1 MADEKIWYVR
11 LEDGKAYGPAD
22 MAALVSWAED
32 GRIGPGASVSQDR
45 RHWNS
50 VLSMPALGMEWLVE
64 LLPGDVFGPFNRA
77 VVKNLFKKG
86 SLRPTTRVYRLHR
99 YAIDQD
105 PPPVEKEV
113 IKEVKV
119 EVPVEKIVERIVEKE
134 VPVEVIKEV
143 RVEVP
148 VEKIVEKE
156 VIKEVPVEKIVE
168 KVVEKKVPVEVVK
181 EVKVE
186 VPVEKIVEKEV
197 IKEVRVEVP
206 VEKIVEK
213 VVEKIVEVPV
223 PDRVEV
229 VEAEVIELA
238 AAEPVRPQPAPHP
251 ASAPNPFGGAFRGGG
266 RNSLAALEAALQR
279 ELAAANRKKRGF
291 GFFGG
296 K

>member
-1 MADEKIWYVR
+1 M
-11 LEDGKAYGPAD
+11 EDGKAYGPAD
-22 MAALVSWAED
+22 MAALISWAED

-64 LLPGDVFGPFNRA
+64 ILPGDVFGPFNRA

-119 EVPVEKIVERIVEKE
+119 EVPVEKIVEKEVIKEVPVEKIVEKIVEKE

-143 RVEVP
+143 KVEVPVEKIVEKVVEKEVPVEVIKEVKVEVP

-168 KVVEKKVPVEVVK
+168 KVVE
-181 EVKVE
+181 
-186 VPVEKIVEKEV
+186 
-197 IKEVRVEVP
+197 
-206 VEKIVEK
+206 
-213 VVEKIVEVPV
+213 VPV

-229 VEAEVIELA
+229 VEAEVIEPV
-238 AAEPVRPQPAPHP
+238 AAEPVRPQPAS
-251 ASAPNPFGGAFRGGG
+251 ASNPFGGAFRGGG

-279 ELAAANRKKRGF
+279 ELAAANRKKRVF

>member
-64 LLPGDVFGPFNRA
+64 ILPGDVFGPFNRA

-86 SLRPTTRVYRLHR
+86 SFRPTTRVYRLHR

-119 EVPVEKIVERIVEKE
+119 EVPVEKIVEKEVNKEVPVEKIVEKVVEKE

-148 VEKIVEKE
+148 VEKIVEK
-156 VIKEVPVEKIVE
+156 
-168 KVVEKKVPVEVVK
+168 
-181 EVKVE
+181 
-186 VPVEKIVEKEV
+186 
-197 IKEVRVEVP
+197 
-206 VEKIVEK
+206 
-213 VVEKIVEVPV
+213 IVEVPV

-229 VEAEVIELA
+229 VEAEVIEPV
-238 AAEPVRPQPAPHP
+238 AAEPVRPQPASKPDA
-251 ASAPNPFGGAFRGGG
+251 ASNPFGGAFRGGR

>member
-1 MADEKIWYVR
+1 M
-11 LEDGKAYGPAD
+11 EDGKAYGPAD
-22 MAALVSWAED
+22 IATLVSWAED

-50 VLSMPALGMEWLVE
+50 ALSMPALGMEWLVE
-64 LLPGDVFGPFNRA
+64 ILPGDVFGPFNRA

-86 SLRPTTRVYRLHR
+86 SLRPTTRIYCLHK

-113 IKEVKV
+113 IKEV
-119 EVPVEKIVERIVEKE
+119 
-134 VPVEVIKEV
+134 

-148 VEKIVEKE
+148 VEKVVEKE

-168 KVVEKKVPVEVVK
+168 KVVEKKVPVEVIK
-181 EVKVE
+181 EVRVE
-186 VPVEKIVEKEV
+186 VPVEKVVEKEV

-206 VEKIVEK
+206 
-213 VVEKIVEVPV
+213 VEKIVEVPV

-229 VEAEVIELA
+229 VEAEVIEPT
-238 AAEPVRPQPAPHP
+238 AAEPVRPQPVSKP

>member
-1 MADEKIWYVR
+1 MAGEKIWYVR

-22 MAALVSWAED
+22 MDALVAWAED

-64 LLPGDVFGPFNRA
+64 ILPGDVFGPFNRA
-77 VVKNLFKKG
+77 VVKNLFKRG
-86 SLRPTTRVYRLHR
+86 SLKPTTRVYRLHR
-99 YAIDQD
+99 YSIDLD
-105 PPPVEKEV
+105 PPPVEVVKEV
-113 IKEVKV
+113 RV
-119 EVPVEKIVERIVEKE
+119 EVPVEKIVEKVVEKK
-134 VPVEVIKEV
+134 VPVEVVKEV

-168 KVVEKKVPVEVVK
+168 KVVEKKVPVEV
-181 EVKVE
+181 
-186 VPVEKIVEKEV
+186 

-206 VEKIVEK
+206 VER
-213 VVEKIVEVPV
+213 IVEVPV
-223 PDRVEV
+223 PERVEV
-229 VEAEVIELA
+229 VEAEVIEPV
-238 AAEPVRPQPAPHP
+238 AAEPVRPKPAPHP
-251 ASAPNPFGGAFRGGG
+251 ASAPNPFGGMPRGGG